1 MSAKNQNSVGKELVI
16 MENKEMTKGRFN
28 FVDVLIIV
36 MVLAII
42 AVVVYM
48 SVSDKKVAASSEKV
62 VTYTVKLSG
71 VNKDYLPLIKKGET
85 VTDSSTG
92 ALIGTITDVTS
103 EKSKHVGSKIT
114 ADTLGNRYISYSEY
128 DNLYDV
134 FVTMTVKADVDSRGI
149 AYVNKN
155 KVLVGSKIYFRCG
168 TFAAAS
174 FCTAFS
180 IE

>member
-28 FVDVLIIV
+28 GVDVLIIV

-42 AVVVYM
+42 AVVLYM
-48 SVSDKKVAASSEKV
+48 SVSDKNVAASSEKV

-85 VTDSSTG
+85 VTDFSTG

-103 EKSKHVGSKIT
+103 EKSKHARSTIT
-114 ADTLGNRYISYSEY
+114 ADTL
-128 DNLYDV
+128 
-134 FVTMTVKADVDSRGI
+134 MTR
-149 AYVNKN
+149 
-155 KVLVGSKIYFRCG
+155 
-168 TFAAAS
+168 
-174 FCTAFS
+174 
-180 IE
+180 

>member
-1 MSAKNQNSVGKELVI
+1 MGTIKKFGEFINEWVSSSTIDNYNDNDNGINNTDQREKNWERK
-16 MENKEMTKGRFN
+16 T
-28 FVDVLIIV
+28 
-36 MVLAII
+36 
-42 AVVVYM
+42 
-48 SVSDKKVAASSEKV
+48 
-62 VTYTVKLSG
+62 
-71 VNKDYLPLIKKGET
+71 LIKNIWQEIKRNHL
-85 VTDSSTG
+85 DKY
-92 ALIGTITDVTS
+92 LDFP
-103 EKSKHVGSKIT
+103 K
-114 ADTLGNRYISYSEY
+114 Y

>member
-1 MSAKNQNSVGKELVI
+1 MTHKE
-16 MENKEMTKGRFN
+16 
-28 FVDVLIIV
+28 
-36 MVLAII
+36 I
-42 AVVVYM
+42 AEKLN
-48 SVSDKKVAASSEKV
+48 VSPQTINYRIGQALKILRSE
-62 VTYTVKLSG
+62 L
-71 VNKDYLPLIKKGET
+71 KDYLPLIKKGET